1 MQQDTMDEKL
11 IATVRQGPTDAVR
24 NVKIK
29 NIIPSL
35 DVPIISNKYERN
47 ICTLVPLKVLYLLID
62 KMSQLKL

>member
-1 MQQDTMDEKL
+1 MDEKL
-11 IATVRQGPTDAVR
+11 IATVCQGPTDAVR